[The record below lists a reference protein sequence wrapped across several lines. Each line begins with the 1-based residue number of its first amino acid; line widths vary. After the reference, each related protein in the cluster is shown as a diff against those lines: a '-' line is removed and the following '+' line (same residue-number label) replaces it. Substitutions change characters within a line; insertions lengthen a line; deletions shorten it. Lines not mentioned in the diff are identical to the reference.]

1 MPGCIRVEAPITI
14 VEGGTFDQIF
24 QWKSGSPAEVV
35 DLTGYSAKMQV
46 RSSFKSTTVLIDVPN
61 ATVSW
66 EADGD
71 TGVYIFDDSESP
83 ETGNWKWRV
92 YINETDTEGICASHA
107 DITGVYDLFLYNADG
122 EAVLQQYGAAYLM
135 AACTRSA

>member
-24 QWKSGSPAEVV
+24 QWKVGDPAEVV
-35 DLTGYSAKMQV
+35 DLTGFTAKMQV
-46 RSSFKSTTVLIDVPN
+46 RSAVKNAIVLIDVPN
-61 ATVSW
+61 ATASW

-71 TGVYIFDDSESP
+71 TGVYIFDDSVSP
-83 ETGNWKWRV
+83 ATGNWKWRV
-92 YINETDTEGICASHA
+92 YINDTNTAGICAAHA
-107 DITGVYDLFLYNADG
+107 DITGAYDLLLYNASG
-122 EAVLQQYGAAYLM
+122 EAVLQQYGSAYLM